1 MSQYSFHVLAAYRTN
16 CIFPYK
22 FYSARVNHL
31 IKRAVCVLNFNVCTE
46 TFGHRCHKTAYAERI
61 QADTEAHAASS
72 PPNQKTPSSFF
83 SFLFFSPSA
92 GFLLHFSSFSL
103 GVFSPGEKGGYSV
116 LLFKSYCMCVFPNH
130 LVLCCCSSSHSI
142 NNSGKYSPRFS
153 YCCRNNPADEEGAG
167 PPSRGAR
174 GVDLQEVPQ

>member
-1 MSQYSFHVLAAYRTN
+1 MSRYSFHLLAAYRTN

-46 TFGHRCHKTAYAERI
+46 TFGHKCHKTAYAERI

-83 SFLFFSPSA
+83 SFLFFSFPHLQDFCCTFPRSVWA
-92 GFLLHFSSFSL
+92 CFLRVRKAVTQFCFLKVTACAFSQT
-103 GVFSPGEKGGYSV
+103 
-116 LLFKSYCMCVFPNH
+116 
-130 LVLCCCSSSHSI
+130 I
-142 NNSGKYSPRFS
+142 
-153 YCCRNNPADEEGAG
+153 
-167 PPSRGAR
+167 
-174 GVDLQEVPQ
+174 